1 MPNLDSAP
9 PLDAYPSRTS
19 ADIRYADMDRQ
30 GHVNNAVFA
39 TFSEIGR
46 VAFLYDPG
54 NPLAPEGA
62 TFVIARLAIDF
73 HAELFW
79 PGVVEIGTGV
89 VRTGRSSF
97 TLAQGLFS
105 AGGRVASVEAVI
117 VLFDTASRSPRPLP
131 PDTVAR
137 LEALALR

>member
-1 MPNLDSAP
+1 MAPIEPNLT
-9 PLDAYPSRTS
+9 LEAYPSRTT
-19 ADIRYADMDRQ
+19 AEIRYADTDRQ

-62 TFVIARLAIDF
+62 SFVVARLTIDF

-79 PGVVEIGTGV
+79 PGTVEIGTGV
-89 VRTGRSSF
+89 TRIGRSSF
-97 TLAQGLFS
+97 TLAQGLFNR
-105 AGGRVASVEAVI
+105 GRRVASAEAVI
-117 VLFDTASRSPRPLP
+117 VLFDKATRGSRPLP
-131 PDTVAR
+131 ADRIAR
-137 LEALALR
+137 LQRLSL